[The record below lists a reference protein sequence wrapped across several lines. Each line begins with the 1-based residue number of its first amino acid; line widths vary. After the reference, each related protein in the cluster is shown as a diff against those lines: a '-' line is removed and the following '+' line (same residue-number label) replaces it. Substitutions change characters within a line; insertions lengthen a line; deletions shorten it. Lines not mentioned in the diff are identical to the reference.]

1 MVSSL
6 LVECWIQGLAGRAQ
20 LEREDDGSR
29 EISHVGAHVWTGGA
43 APLPARQTSLRS
55 VLRSDA
61 GVAVGM
67 LGADGAR
74 WVLVSAS
81 RLAAT
86 RLVDLGQDHLPQE
99 QFQCACGECAPAELV
114 PQGKGKHPEST
125 LGVPCPSSP
134 QAEEDA
140 EIDFSTR

>member
-6 LVECWIQGLAGRAQ
+6 LVECWIQGFAGGAQ

-43 APLPARQTSLRS
+43 APLPARQTSLRC

-67 LGADGAR
+67 LGAGGAR
-74 WVLVSAS
+74 
-81 RLAAT
+81 
-86 RLVDLGQDHLPQE
+86 
-99 QFQCACGECAPAELV
+99 
-114 PQGKGKHPEST
+114 
-125 LGVPCPSSP
+125 
-134 QAEEDA
+134 
-140 EIDFSTR
+140 